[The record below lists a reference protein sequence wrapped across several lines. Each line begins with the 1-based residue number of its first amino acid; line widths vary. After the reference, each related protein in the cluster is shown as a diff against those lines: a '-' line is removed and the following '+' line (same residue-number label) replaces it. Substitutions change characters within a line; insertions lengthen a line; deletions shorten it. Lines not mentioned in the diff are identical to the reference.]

1 MIVLLVAVG
10 GGVGAALR
18 WVVTGSFGHS
28 ADGFPVGTTLVNVV
42 GSFALGL
49 IVGFDA
55 GVDSFV
61 ETDALTIGVLGGFTT
76 FSTWM
81 VDIHASDGWRRTRS
95 GSVDFVEGSERTTS
109 DTYYGFWVVL
119 RHT

>member
-1 MIVLLVAVG
+1 MIVLLVAIG
-10 GGVGAALR
+10 GGAGAALR

-61 ETDALTIGVLGGFTT
+61 QTDALTIGVLGGFTT

-81 VDIHASDGWRRTRS
+81 VDIHASDGPALSRKI
-95 GSVDFVEGSERTTS
+95 VAVPL
-109 DTYYGFWVVL
+109 VL
-119 RHT
+119 GLLAAGVGLALGAWLS

>member
-18 WVVTGSFGHS
+18 WIITDGFGRS
-28 ADGFPVGTTLVNVV
+28 NDGFPIGTTLVNVA

-49 IVGFDA
+49 IVGYDA
-55 GVDSFV
+55 AV
-61 ETDALTIGVLGGFTT
+61 ETLAQTEPLTIGVLGGFTT

-81 VDIHASDGWRRTRS
+81 VDIRQANDPALSRKVVIVPLALGLVAASMGLAFGAWLS
-95 GSVDFVEGSERTTS
+95 
-109 DTYYGFWVVL
+109 
-119 RHT
+119 

>member
-18 WVVTGSFGHS
+18 WLVTDGFGHS
-28 ADGFPVGTTLVNVV
+28 DDGFPVGTTLVNVV

-49 IVGFDA
+49 LVGYDA
-55 GVDSFV
+55 AV
-61 ETDALTIGVLGGFTT
+61 ETFVQTEPLTIGVLGGFTT

-81 VDIHASDGWRRTRS
+81 VDIHASDGPALSRK
-95 GSVDFVEGSERTTS
+95 
-109 DTYYGFWVVL
+109 VVAVPL
-119 RHT
+119 VLGLVAAGLGLALGAWLS

>member
-10 GGVGAALR
+10 GGAGAALR
-18 WVVTGSFGHS
+18 WVVTSSFGHS

-49 IVGFDA
+49 IVGLDA
-55 GVDSFV
+55 GVDTLIQ
-61 ETDALTIGVLGGFTT
+61 TDALTIGVLGGFTT

-81 VDIHASDGWRRTRS
+81 VDIHESDGPALSRKI
-95 GSVDFVEGSERTTS
+95 VAVPL
-109 DTYYGFWVVL
+109 VL
-119 RHT
+119 GLLAAGVGLALGAWLS